1 MDYDPNS
8 NMVGGFSDNDGTID
22 FYLRVN
28 SLISKDSTV
37 LDYGAG
43 RASWFEDDKCK
54 TRHEVRLLKGKV
66 KKLIACDLDKA
77 VLENRASDEQIHLV
91 DNKLVIERNS
101 INLIVCDYVLEHVEN
116 VNEFFSQIDHCLV
129 SGGWFCARTPHKYSY
144 VSLAASL
151 ISNSFHAKVLRKI
164 QPNRKEIDIFPTHYK
179 MNTIKE
185 ITKAF
190 DGWENKSFVYK
201 GDPAY
206 YFGNKV
212 IYEIQKKIHGILPVV
227 ICGNLFIFLRKP

>member
-22 FYLRVN
+22 FYLRIN
-28 SLISKDSTV
+28 SLISKDSIV

-43 RASWFEDDKCK
+43 RASWFEDDECK
-54 TRHEVRLLKGKV
+54 IRHKVRLLKGKV
-66 KKLIACDLDKA
+66 KKLIACDLDYA
-77 VLENRASDEQIHLV
+77 VLENKASDEQIYLENGKLGVEQNSV
-91 DNKLVIERNS
+91 D
-101 INLIVCDYVLEHVEN
+101 LIICDYVLEHVEN
-116 VNEFFSQIDHCLV
+116 VDDFFAQIDNSLV

-151 ISNSFHAKVLRKI
+151 ISNNFHSKVLRKV
-164 QPNRKEIDIFPTHYK
+164 QPNRKEIDIFPTHYN
-179 MNTIKE
+179 MNTLKE

-190 DGWENKSFVYK
+190 KGWENKSFIFK

-206 YFGNKV
+206 YFGSKA
-212 IYEIQKKIHGILPVV
+212 IYEIQKKIHNILPVV
-227 ICGNLFIFLRKP
+227 ICGNLFVFLRKP